1 MTTTTPKALIE
12 SKFAEDALT
21 KQYEAINCKTA
32 IDKLTAV
39 NITGGN
45 VTMIV
50 YLVPN
55 GGTATTANQLPTVT
69 IAAGK
74 SWPFPDAIGH
84 ILEAGDSIWTDPG
97 AASSIN
103 IRASGREIVG

>member
-1 MTTTTPKALIE
+1 MGTTTPKALIE
-12 SKFAEDALT
+12 SKMAEDLLT
-21 KQYEAINCKTA
+21 MQYTAVNCKAA
-32 IDKLTAV
+32 IDKLTAT
-39 NITGGN
+39 NITAGN

-55 GGTATTANQLPTVT
+55 GGTPDTSNKLPTVN

-84 ILEAGDSIWTDPG
+84 ILESGDAIWTDPG
-97 AASSIN
+97 AATSIN
-103 IRASGREIVG
+103 IRASGREIVS

>member
-1 MTTTTPKALIE
+1 MTTTTPKVLIE

-39 NITGGN
+39 NVTGGN

-55 GGTATTANQLPTVT
+55 GGAASTANQLPTVT
-69 IAAGK
+69 IAPGK
-74 SWPFPDAIGH
+74 GWPFPDGVGH
-84 ILEAGDSIWTDPG
+84 ILEAGGTIWTDAG

-103 IRASGREIVG
+103 IRSS